1 MSGQTEV
8 PPAAHLS
15 PGTWPDLTEGLPV
28 PCPGPPTGQSHSP
41 TAQFFSGRPCP
52 GGASLPLPRPEGAP
66 TVLPRGRLGSTK
78 AARPPKCECRSLRA
92 GGGPA
97 GVALRVRVRVPA
109 RPSPRPAPPSHQWCT
124 KEYADV
130 ERAARPSLGPERVGW
145 GGGGGLPPLVFFLLC
160 FQALLNQSGP
170 RASTSRTCGP
180 RPTAGPAASRA
191 VVPDRVDE
199 KARAPGA
206 PRVGGLPGRSLP
218 DGAPRAGA
226 SSRSPGP
233 LA

>member
-1 MSGQTEV
+1 M
-8 PPAAHLS
+8 
-15 PGTWPDLTEGLPV
+15 

-66 TVLPRGRLGSTK
+66 TVLPRARLRSTK

-109 RPSPRPAPPSHQWCT
+109 LPRPRPAPPSHQGCI

-130 ERAARPSLGPERVGW
+130 ERAARPSLGPERVGGASRPW
-145 GGGGGLPPLVFFLLC
+145 FSSCSKF
-160 FQALLNQSGP
+160 SGP
-170 RASTSRTCGP
+170 S
-180 RPTAGPAASRA
+180 ASRA

-226 SSRSPGP
+226 RSRS
-233 LA
+233 

>member
-1 MSGQTEV
+1 M
-8 PPAAHLS
+8 
-15 PGTWPDLTEGLPV
+15 

-66 TVLPRGRLGSTK
+66 TVLPRARLRSTK

-109 RPSPRPAPPSHQWCT
+109 LPRPRPAPPSHQGCI

-130 ERAARPSLGPERVGW
+130 ERAARPSLGPERVGGASRPW
-145 GGGGGLPPLVFFLLC
+145 FSSCSKFSGPS
-160 FQALLNQSGP
+160 NQSGP

-180 RPTAGPAASRA
+180 HPLAGPSASRA

-226 SSRSPGP
+226 RSRSRGP
-233 LA
+233 LV

>member
-15 PGTWPDLTEGLPV
+15 PGAWPNLTEGLPV

-66 TVLPRGRLGSTK
+66 TVLPRGRLRSTK

-130 ERAARPSLGPERVGW
+130 ERAARPSLGPERVRR
-145 GGGGGLPPLVFFLLC
+145 GGPPALGFLL
-160 FQALLNQSGP
+160 ALFSGPSNQSGP

-180 RPTAGPAASRA
+180 RPAAGPAASRA

-206 PRVGGLPGRSLP
+206 PRVGGLPGRSLL

-226 SSRSPGP
+226 RSRSPGP